1 METEP
6 YITTIEDLDK
16 FLEEMETEVTP
27 PVTPKKSNK
36 VCHLYVSKNFI
47 TNRKCDSQDLK
58 YYNILINLILQP
70 MKKSRKKIA
79 AMYKPNW

>member
-1 METEP
+1 METKP

-36 VCHLYVSKNFI
+36 VCQSYI
-47 TNRKCDSQDLK
+47 LK
-58 YYNILINLILQP
+58 VYIKRL
-70 MKKSRKKIA
+70 
-79 AMYKPNW
+79 

>member
-27 PVTPKKSNK
+27 PVTPKKSVAFWVTNPCRITRK
-36 VCHLYVSKNFI
+36 VEQTKDV
-47 TNRKCDSQDLK
+47 R
-58 YYNILINLILQP
+58 
-70 MKKSRKKIA
+70 
-79 AMYKPNW
+79 MYT